1 MTTHRTSDTAGTPPD
16 EPGRKLSIA
25 EYLEA
30 IKPIQEAILA
40 RRGGKPFTAE
50 EMDEILGICDDE
62 PLPASPEEIG
72 DLPNS
77 DPSNYGTKSISE
89 VLESLKPIH
98 ERILARRG
106 GEPFTREQI
115 DRVLDEIRGH
125 CDPDLD

>member
-1 MTTHRTSDTAGTPPD
+1 MTTHRTSDTAGMPPD

-40 RRGGKPFTAE
+40 RRDGKPFTAE

-62 PLPASPEEIG
+62 PLPGSPEEFR
-72 DLPNS
+72 DLPKP
-77 DPSNYGTKSISE
+77 DPSSYGTKSISE

-106 GEPFTREQI
+106 GKPIPTEET
-115 DRVLDEIRGH
+115 DRILREIRGG